1 MATTKHPGPRRTASR
16 SNREGRRRTSIDA
29 IVDLLKERAEFMDTV
44 RHDLDIQFKR
54 IAEIQADVD
63 RLKRALARRG
73 GS

>member
-1 MATTKHPGPRRTASR
+1 MATTKTV
-16 SNREGRRRTSIDA
+16 GRRRGTSKSSRGAQRRVNIDA
-29 IVDLLKERAEFMDTV
+29 IVDLMRERAEFMETV
-44 RHDLDIQFKR
+44 RRDLDIQFKR